1 MAVKTGSLV
10 EWTEQSGSSLKSLPI
25 ALLLVCVSGR
35 LLENPHSGNLYSYKP
50 HRRKRKAKVSQHW
63 VWQRFLSYDTKST
76 GQTKWT
82 LGKYLNFVHPKL
94 LYIHRVKRP
103 PTE

>member
-1 MAVKTGSLV
+1 MFLDTDLGSELLDMTPKAQA
-10 EWTEQSGSSLKSLPI
+10 TEDK
-25 ALLLVCVSGR
+25 
-35 LLENPHSGNLYSYKP
+35 
-50 HRRKRKAKVSQHW
+50 
-63 VWQRFLSYDTKST
+63 
-76 GQTKWT
+76 QTKWT

>member
-1 MAVKTGSLV
+1 MTPKAQA
-10 EWTEQSGSSLKSLPI
+10 TEDK
-25 ALLLVCVSGR
+25 
-35 LLENPHSGNLYSYKP
+35 
-50 HRRKRKAKVSQHW
+50 
-63 VWQRFLSYDTKST
+63 
-76 GQTKWT
+76 QTKWT